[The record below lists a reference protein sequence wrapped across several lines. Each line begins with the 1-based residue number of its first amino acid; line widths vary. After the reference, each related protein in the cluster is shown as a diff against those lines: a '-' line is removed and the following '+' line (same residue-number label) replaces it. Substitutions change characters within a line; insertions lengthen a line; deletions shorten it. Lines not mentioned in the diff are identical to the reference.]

1 MTEFC
6 FMKKSSG
13 TEVAINPAL
22 IRYIESNTHGEKA
35 KIFFDEDHFVIVDT
49 AFRDAVQA
57 LVTAKTAS
65 FS

>member
-6 FMKKSSG
+6 FMKKSGG

-22 IRYIESNTHGEKA
+22 IRYIESNAHGEKA
-35 KIFFDEDHFVIVDT
+35 KIFFDEDHFVVVDT
-49 AFRDAVQA
+49 AFRAVQA